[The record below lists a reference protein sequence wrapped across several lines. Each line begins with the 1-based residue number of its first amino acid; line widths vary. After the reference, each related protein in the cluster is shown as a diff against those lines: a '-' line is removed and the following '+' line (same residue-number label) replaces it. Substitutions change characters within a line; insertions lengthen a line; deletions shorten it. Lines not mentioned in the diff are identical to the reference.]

1 VRTLLKDG
9 TIISMNSSKEI
20 LDGADL
26 LIEGDRIERIFRG
39 EASHEKGA
47 DRVLD
52 CKGKIIIPGL
62 VSAHS
67 HLTGMFQ
74 RGLWDESSFESWSRK
89 STATEKFFNPSAE
102 DIYVIHSAAC
112 MEFIRHGVTTV
123 LNMFTVP
130 LNDPLECVNSACQA
144 FLDTGI
150 RGILALSLRDQS
162 PDNAGIVPDMTALD
176 SWMTFAREAARLVS
190 RMGPRVLFMLA
201 PSAPQRCSDRLLTSC
216 RALAEELKV
225 GIHTHLAETR
235 RHAETGRELYGEPIV
250 NHLEKI
256 GFLGPTLSGAHAV
269 WLDDQEID
277 ILKRHDVKIVH
288 NPSSNMKLGSGV
300 ARLRKMLD
308 KGLAVGL
315 GADSVNAGTIY
326 SVFEQMKLSVLLPR
340 SLWGPADWVRPSE
353 AFAMGT
359 QGGARAVLLDGIL
372 GSIEEGKKADLAILN
387 PSRKAAP

>member
-1 VRTLLKDG
+1 MRTLLKDG

-216 RALAEELKV
+216 RALAE
-225 GIHTHLAETR
+225 
-235 RHAETGRELYGEPIV
+235 
-250 NHLEKI
+250 
-256 GFLGPTLSGAHAV
+256 
-269 WLDDQEID
+269 
-277 ILKRHDVKIVH
+277 
-288 NPSSNMKLGSGV
+288 
-300 ARLRKMLD
+300 
-308 KGLAVGL
+308 
-315 GADSVNAGTIY
+315 
-326 SVFEQMKLSVLLPR
+326 
-340 SLWGPADWVRPSE
+340 
-353 AFAMGT
+353 
-359 QGGARAVLLDGIL
+359 
-372 GSIEEGKKADLAILN
+372 
-387 PSRKAAP
+387 